1 MPRPVLLL
9 LLLIS
14 LALAGCFTAGRR
26 GGDAPLAIYDLG
38 AAGAP
43 RAAGLRSVPMALE
56 VRAPLWFDALGIDY
70 RLNYAEPTRLREYAR
85 ARWAGPPAQLIQLR
99 LGRELDLLPA
109 GQGRAACVLRVEI
122 EEFSQVFETP
132 ANSRGVVRGRVQWL
146 DRGRLRLAER
156 RIDIEKPAG
165 SADAQGGVAALGAA
179 VGELSTT
186 IAAWERE
193 FVASGA
199 LGGCLN

>member
-1 MPRPVLLL
+1 MRRLA

-26 GGDAPLAIYDLG
+26 GGDAPFAIYDLG
-38 AAGAP
+38 TAGAGP
-43 RAAGLRSVPMALE
+43 AAQRSVPMAVE

-70 RLNYAEPTRLREYAR
+70 RLAYAEPARLREYSR

-99 LGRELDLLPA
+99 LSRELDLLPA

-122 EEFSQVFETP
+122 EEFSQIFETP
-132 ANSRGVVRGRVQWL
+132 GVSRGVMRGRVQWF
-146 DRGRLRLAER
+146 DRGRTRLAER
-156 RIDIEKPAG
+156 RIDLAKTAG
-165 SADAQGGVAALGAA
+165 SADARGGVAALGAT
-179 VGELSTT
+179 VGELAGA

-193 FVASGA
+193 LAAQGLLRDC
-199 LGGCLN
+199 LG